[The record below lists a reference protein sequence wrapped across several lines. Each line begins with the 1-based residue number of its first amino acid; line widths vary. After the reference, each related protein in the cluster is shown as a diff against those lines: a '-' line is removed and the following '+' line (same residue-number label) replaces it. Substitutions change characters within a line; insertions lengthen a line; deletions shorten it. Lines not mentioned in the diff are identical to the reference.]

1 MELSNLHL
9 VALWAFLLG
18 MVFGAV
24 ANKTQFCAM
33 GGISDWINMG
43 SKGRLGAWFLAI
55 GVAIVGSQA
64 LDLAALIDLNSAIYR
79 SPNFRWLS
87 YVTGGLL
94 FGIGMTLGSGCGQR
108 NLVRL
113 GGGNLKALVVLLV
126 MGITA
131 YATLRGLLAL
141 LRTDYIDSQNIDL
154 TAYGLQD
161 QGLVS
166 IVVSWAG
173 LTDHFVA
180 QAIIALSI
188 GLGFM
193 VFALKQETLRNSFD
207 NLLAGITIGICAV
220 AAWYIT
226 GVVGSDDFDPVPL
239 QGVTFVSPV
248 AHTVQYV
255 MTYTGS
261 TINFGIALVLGMVLG
276 SFVYAVLSG
285 NFRIETF
292 RDRGDM
298 VGSLTGG
305 VLMGFGGVLA
315 LGCTI
320 GQGVTGMSTLAAG
333 SVIALVSIIFGSVIT
348 MKTQHHLLDGKD
360 FFPALKAAF
369 RGPKP
374 SRPAP

>member
-1 MELSNLHL
+1 L
-9 VALWAFLLG
+9 AI
-18 MVFGAV
+18 VFGAV

-33 GGISDWINMG
+33 GGISDWIHMG

-55 GVAIVGSQA
+55 GIAIVGSQV
-64 LDLAALIDLNSAIYR
+64 LDLAGFIDLNSAIYR

-87 YVTGGLL
+87 YVTGGLF

-141 LRTDYIDSQNIDL
+141 LRTNYIDNQNIDL
-154 TAYGLQD
+154 TAHGLQD

-166 IVVSWAG
+166 IVLSWAG
-173 LTDHFVA
+173 LTGNSVA
-180 QAIIALSI
+180 QAIIALLI
-188 GLGFM
+188 GFGFM

-207 NLLAGITIGICAV
+207 NLLAGITIGICAI

-226 GVVGSDDFDPVPL
+226 GVVGSDDFDPIPL
-239 QGVTFVSPV
+239 QGVTFVAPV

-261 TINFGIALVLGMVLG
+261 TINFGIAVVLGMISG
-276 SFVYAVLSG
+276 SLVYAVLSG

-298 VGSLTGG
+298 VDNLTGG

-320 GQGVTGMSTLAAG
+320 GQGVTGMSTLAVG
-333 SVIALVSIIFGSVIT
+333 SVIALGAIIFGSVIT
-348 MKTQHHLLDGKD
+348 MKTQRHLLDGKE
-360 FFPALKAAF
+360 FFPAVKAAF
-369 RGPKP
+369 ADLLGED
-374 SRPAP
+374 